1 MMWRRAIISSV
12 LHGGLLIGLV
22 GNLPIQQR
30 IFDRYAE
37 TESTELLIAVNVVSV
52 GALNQ
57 LADAPGL
64 RDAAPGTEAAVPP
77 PALAIELLAPQP
89 VTPPLR
95 PPASPGE
102 IRPRP
107 APSPPC

>member
-1 MMWRRAIISSV
+1 MMWRGAIIASV
-12 LHGGLLIGLV
+12 LHGGLLIGLI
-22 GNLPIQQR
+22 GSLPILPR
-30 IFDRYAE
+30 IFDRSAE
-37 TESTELLIAVNVVSV
+37 TGSTELLITVDVVSV
-52 GALNQ
+52 GTLKQ
-57 LADAPGL
+57 FADAPGL
-64 RDAAPGTEAAVPP
+64 RDAAPDTEAAVPP

>member
-1 MMWRRAIISSV
+1 
-12 LHGGLLIGLV
+12 
-22 GNLPIQQR
+22 
-30 IFDRYAE
+30 
-37 TESTELLIAVNVVSV
+37 
-52 GALNQ
+52 
-57 LADAPGL
+57 
-64 RDAAPGTEAAVPP
+64 
-77 PALAIELLAPQP
+77 LLAPQP

>member
-1 MMWRRAIISSV
+1 MWRGAIIASV

>member
-1 MMWRRAIISSV
+1 MMWRGAIIASV

-22 GNLPIQQR
+22 GSLPILPR
-30 IFDRYAE
+30 IFDRSAE
-37 TESTELLIAVNVVSV
+37 TGSTELLITVDVVSV

-95 PPASPGE
+95 PPRHPMKSDRGL
-102 IRPRP
+102 RRH
-107 APSPPC
+107 PPC